1 MADIAASVLAKLR
14 NKAKASSISYQQCLQ
29 LFVQEE
35 FLRKLSKSGC
45 EDTLILKGGLFIY
58 TLTNFESRATIDVD
72 FLLRG
77 YSNTIDDVKELI
89 CKIIDTPTGND
100 YIEMR
105 AKGFEE
111 ISPQR
116 KYHGISTQI
125 IAQIKNVRV
134 PFNVDIGVGD
144 IIVPRAEER
153 TINTQLPDFEAP
165 VIKTYSLESTIA
177 EKFDA
182 ILQRFELTGRMK
194 DFYDIY
200 YLSRTFDFEGAKLQA
215 AIFETLQRRG
225 TPYDRDS
232 FKRVVALADDEDM
245 QKRWKFFLKTIKDN
259 TLEFPFVIEEIQTF
273 LEPVFDTIVNEKEWQ
288 NIWQGNAKKWSNLKG
303 GIDRDKTVT
312 RAVNDA
318 TLQKAG
324 DIYQYLIALRDCFE
338 LNDGD
343 TLQIETN
350 GDVSIINDVGGRF
363 QREVKHHFGNT
374 SISDR
379 DIDFW
384 KTLANWYVDYERV
397 KNFSNYILSTTATIK
412 SDSPFHSWNNIKK
425 TEKLKCLKDIG
436 ATSKKTEETF
446 RNQYNRIFGDSYD
459 ESRLLEIL
467 DKFTIEAAK
476 TSIDGISNE
485 FSKYVGHIPS
495 ENRDGYIGALLGE
508 ILIKVKEP
516 PHKWEVTKSAFDE
529 ILQIQSAAYGTKG
542 TAPLP
547 NEYAKAVVP
556 KDKITTLEQKK
567 FVASIREI
575 KYDKMIPNAMSDYWK
590 ADLTV
595 AKYFRDNLM
604 YLESLESYMEDLSAK
619 MQYSKANS
627 DLNAE
632 GATEE
637 GQIRISKQLYNGVMS
652 WDANDF
658 GSIIRNQGYFQ
669 RGVIHNIVDETD
681 FKWKVGEE
689 KNEHK

>member
-1 MADIAASVLAKLR
+1 M
-14 NKAKASSISYQQCLQ
+14 
-29 LFVQEE
+29 
-35 FLRKLSKSGC
+35 
-45 EDTLILKGGLFIY
+45 
-58 TLTNFESRATIDVD
+58 
-72 FLLRG
+72 
-77 YSNTIDDVKELI
+77 
-89 CKIIDTPTGND
+89 
-100 YIEMR
+100 
-105 AKGFEE
+105 
-111 ISPQR
+111 
-116 KYHGISTQI
+116 
-125 IAQIKNVRV
+125 
-134 PFNVDIGVGD
+134 
-144 IIVPRAEER
+144 
-153 TINTQLPDFEAP
+153 
-165 VIKTYSLESTIA
+165 
-177 EKFDA
+177 
-182 ILQRFELTGRMK
+182 
-194 DFYDIY
+194 
-200 YLSRTFDFEGAKLQA
+200 
-215 AIFETLQRRG
+215 
-225 TPYDRDS
+225 
-232 FKRVVALADDEDM
+232 
-245 QKRWKFFLKTIKDN
+245 
-259 TLEFPFVIEEIQTF
+259 
-273 LEPVFDTIVNEKEWQ
+273 
-288 NIWQGNAKKWSNLKG
+288 
-303 GIDRDKTVT
+303 T

-363 QREVKHHFGNT
+363 QGEVKHHFGNK
-374 SISDR
+374 S
-379 DIDFW
+379 
-384 KTLANWYVDYERV
+384 VDYERV
-397 KNFSNYILSTTATIK
+397 KNFSNYILSTTATIQ

-425 TEKLKCLKDIG
+425 TEKLKRLKDIG
-436 ATSKKTEETF
+436 AISKKNEETF

-529 ILQIQSAAYGTKG
+529 ILQIQSTAYGTKG

-637 GQIRISKQLYNGVMS
+637 EQMHPKPKLASFICPYGDAEDILIPLRGNSKNYI
-652 WDANDF
+652 
-658 GSIIRNQGYFQ
+658 GSPA
-669 RGVIHNIVDETD
+669 
-681 FKWKVGEE
+681 
-689 KNEHK
+689 

>member
-14 NKAKASSISYQQCLQ
+14 NKAKASGISYQQCLQ

-35 FLRKLSKSGC
+35 FLRKLSKSGY

-77 YSNTIDDVKELI
+77 YSNAIDDVKSLI

-273 LEPVFDTIVNEKEWQ
+273 LEPVFDAIVNEKEWQ
-288 NIWQGNAKKWSNLKG
+288 NIWKGNAKKWSNLKG
-303 GIDRDKTVT
+303 GGLTVT